1 MNATSS
7 SPKTETEQEGRP
19 DLLSWGILILLS
31 LIWGSSYILIKK
43 GLVVFSSIE
52 LACLRLGIS
61 ALCFLPFL
69 IYQLRKVDWSRW
81 PYLVIV
87 GLTGTAIPA
96 FMFAIAQKEISSS
109 MAGVLSALVPLF
121 TLTLGVLLF
130 GMKAH
135 WLKLLGVM
143 VGLAG
148 AASLILFSEEA
159 EMGGNPWYGLL
170 VIVGCICY
178 AINSNTIAKYLRDM
192 KALIISAASFSIVG
206 VPAFLY
212 IFQTDVVSKLESTP
226 GAWEALGY
234 VVLLSVMGTVIA
246 SIVFFQLIK

>member
-1 MNATSS
+1 MVQVY
-7 SPKTETEQEGRP
+7 KV
-19 DLLSWGILILLS
+19 
-31 LIWGSSYILIKK
+31 
-43 GLVVFSSIE
+43 LVKYLNVTTK
-52 LACLRLGIS
+52 A
-61 ALCFLPFL
+61 
-69 IYQLRKVDWSRW
+69 Y
-81 PYLVIV
+81 YLVAKYPQLPV
-87 GLTGTAIPA
+87 VNKASFQCQLQVQLQ
-96 FMFAIAQKEISSS
+96 M
-109 MAGVLSALVPLF
+109 LF

-226 GAWEALGY
+226 GAWEALGH

-246 SIVFFQLIK
+246 SIVFFQLIKRTTAVFASMISYLVPMVAVSWGFLDGESISIVYFIGMGLILSGVYLVKQ